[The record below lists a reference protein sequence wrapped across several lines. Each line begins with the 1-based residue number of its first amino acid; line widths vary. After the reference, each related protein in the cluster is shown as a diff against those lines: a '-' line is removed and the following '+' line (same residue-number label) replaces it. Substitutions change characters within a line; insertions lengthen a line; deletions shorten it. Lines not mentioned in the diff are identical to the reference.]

1 MSVWSSIS
9 FLSFYDMCR
18 LTQISVAV
26 QNSTLTNKDARQKMS
41 PSNARSLNYMK
52 QKLKKNNK
60 LYEEDIA
67 KFKENPE
74 SEEEKEEVGAV
85 SLKVAHNGPSS
96 LHHQS
101 LCNQP
106 LCLKGLEHV
115 SNFAAYA
122 WV

>member
-1 MSVWSSIS
+1 MQRLIYSV
-9 FLSFYDMCR
+9 FM
-18 LTQISVAV
+18 

-74 SEEEKEEVGAV
+74 SEEEKEEVC
-85 SLKVAHNGPSS
+85 SLSPSTI
-96 LHHQS
+96 L
-101 LCNQP
+101 
-106 LCLKGLEHV
+106 GTGM
-115 SNFAAYA
+115 FD
-122 WV
+122 

>member
-1 MSVWSSIS
+1 M
-9 FLSFYDMCR
+9 
-18 LTQISVAV
+18 

-74 SEEEKEEVGAV
+74 SEEEKETVCSLSPSTILGTSMFDQNRPFSSGCQPSVLSMSKGPAAACPSQRFCRSVLQEDHHTV
-85 SLKVAHNGPSS
+85 SFATGSS
-96 LHHQS
+96 W
-101 LCNQP
+101 
-106 LCLKGLEHV
+106 
-115 SNFAAYA
+115 F
-122 WV
+122 